1 MIRNQRNIAVLAGE
15 KSGDIHAARLVAE
28 LRRLDSSF
36 AFWGVGGDAMKEA
49 GVDLITDT
57 TYHAPIGLM
66 GVPRAIR
73 EQTGL
78 MMHIVWR
85 VQHERPAAVIL
96 VDYPDF
102 NLRVAARIHRLGVPV
117 IYFICPQLWAW
128 RSHRIE
134 RIRKYVDKLYVLFDF
149 EKAMYD
155 KLGADCEWMG
165 HPIIDAIYPAPQ
177 ADLRAEMGIAPD
189 RLLVG
194 ILPGS
199 RKSEFRLIAPVL
211 LEAARIARDELGD
224 FAAVMSRASAI
235 TDEMIAKVDTAGIA
249 IVPGRT
255 TDILRACDVAL
266 VASGT
271 TTLEAAAL
279 IKPMVVVYVASPF
292 TYYPLIHLLEIP
304 DYALPNIVAGRRIV
318 PEYIQRKARPRAI
331 ATELV
336 SLVKDKGKSEAMKE
350 ELRKVRE
357 KLGPPGAIN
366 RAATSMLK
374 FLDRKGLPRSIGDAE
389 N

>member
-1 MIRNQRNIAVLAGE
+1 VNQRKIAILAGE
-15 KSGDIHAARLVAE
+15 KSGDVHAARLAAA
-28 LRRLDSSF
+28 LARQDGSLG
-36 AFWGVGGDAMKEA
+36 FWGIGGEAMREA

-57 TYHAPIGLM
+57 TRHAPIGLM

-73 EQTGL
+73 EQYGL
-78 MMHIVWR
+78 MMHIAWR

-96 VDYPDF
+96 VDYPEF

-149 EKAMYD
+149 EKALYD
-155 KLGADCEWMG
+155 KQGADCEWMG
-165 HPIIDAIYPAPQ
+165 HPLIDVIDSAPQ
-177 ADLRAEMGIAPD
+177 CDLRAELGVPAD
-189 RLLVG
+189 KLLVG

-199 RKSEFRLIAPVL
+199 RKSEFRLIAPAL
-211 LEAARIARDELGD
+211 LKAARIAKGELGD
-224 FAAVMSRASAI
+224 FAMVMSRAGAV
-235 TDEMIAKVDTAGIA
+235 TEEMLAKVDATGVA

-266 VASGT
+266 IASGT
-271 TTLEAAAL
+271 TTLEAAVL
-279 IKPMVVVYVASPF
+279 GRPMVVVYVASPLS
-292 TYYPLIHLLEIP
+292 YYPLIHLLEIP

-318 PEYIQRKARPRAI
+318 PEFIQRKAKPEAI
-331 ATELV
+331 ARELV
-336 SLVKDKGKSEAMKE
+336 SLVKDKRKNETMKE

-357 KLGPPGAIN
+357 RLGPPGAIH

-374 FLDRKGLPRSIGDAE
+374 FLA
-389 N
+389 

>member
-1 MIRNQRNIAVLAGE
+1 VIPNQRNIAILAGE
-15 KSGDIHAARLVAE
+15 KSGDVHAARLVAE
-28 LRRLDSSF
+28 LKRLDPSF
-36 AFWGVGGDAMKEA
+36 AFWGIGGDAMKEA

-57 TYHAPIGLM
+57 THHVAIGFV

-73 EQTGL
+73 EQMGL
-78 MMHIVWR
+78 LMHIAWR

-102 NLRVAARIHRLGVPV
+102 NLRVAARIRGLGVPV

-149 EKAMYD
+149 EKEMYD
-155 KLGADCEWMG
+155 RLGADCEWMG
-165 HPIIDAIYPAPQ
+165 HPIIDVIESAPQ
-177 ADLRAEMGIAPD
+177 VDLRAELGIAPD

-199 RKSEFRLIAPVL
+199 RKSEFRLIAPRL
-211 LEAARIARDELGD
+211 LEAARIARGDLGD
-224 FAAVMSRASAI
+224 FAAVMSRAPAI
-235 TDEMIAKVDTAGIA
+235 TDEMVAKVDTAGIA
-249 IVPGRT
+249 LLPGRT

-266 VASGT
+266 VGSGT

-279 IKPMVVVYVASPF
+279 IKPMVVVYVTSPF

-304 DYALPNIVAGRRIV
+304 DYALPNIVAKRRIV
-318 PEYIQRKARPRAI
+318 QEFIQRAAKPAAI
-331 ATELV
+331 ARELV
-336 SLVKDKGKSEAMKE
+336 SLVKDKGKNEAMKE

-357 KLGPPGAIN
+357 KLGPPGAIS
-366 RAATSMLK
+366 RAAESMLK
-374 FLDRKGLPRSIGDAE
+374 FLA
-389 N
+389 

>member
-1 MIRNQRNIAVLAGE
+1 MITANQRHIAILAGE
-15 KSGDIHAARLVAE
+15 KSGDVHAAKLAE
-28 LRRLDSSF
+28 ELKRLDPSLR
-36 AFWGVGGDAMKEA
+36 FWGIGGDAMRQV
-49 GVDLITDT
+49 GVELITDT
-57 TYHAPIGLM
+57 THHVPIGLM

-73 EQTGL
+73 EQYGL
-78 MMHIVWR
+78 MMHVVWR

-96 VDYPDF
+96 VDYPEF
-102 NLRVAARIHRLGVPV
+102 NLRVAARVRGLGVPV

-134 RIRKYVDKLYVLFDF
+134 RIKKSVDKLYVLFDF
-149 EKAMYD
+149 EKALYD
-155 KLGADCEWMG
+155 KHGADCEWMG
-165 HPIIDAIYPAPQ
+165 HPLIDAIESAPR
-177 ADLRAEMGIAPD
+177 ADLRAELGIAPE

-199 RKSEFRLIAPVL
+199 RRSEFRLIAPRL
-211 LEAARIARDELGD
+211 LEAARIARKELGD
-224 FAAVMSRASAI
+224 FATVMSRAPAI
-235 TDEMIAKVDTAGIA
+235 TDEMVARVDTSGVS

-255 TDILRACDVAL
+255 ADILRAADVAL

-279 IKPMVVVYVASPF
+279 IKPMIVAYTTSPF

-318 PEYIQRKARPRAI
+318 PEFIQRAAKPEAI
-331 ATELV
+331 ARELAA
-336 SLVKDKGKSEAMKE
+336 LARDEGRREAMKE
-350 ELRKVRE
+350 ELRKVRA

-374 FLDRKGLPRSIGDAE
+374 FLA
-389 N
+389 

>member
-1 MIRNQRNIAVLAGE
+1 MTLNQRKIAILAGE
-15 KSGDIHAARLVAE
+15 KSGDVHAARLVAA
-28 LRRLDSSF
+28 LARQDGSL
-36 AFWGVGGDAMKEA
+36 AFWGIGGDAMKDA
-49 GVDLITDT
+49 GADLITDT
-57 TYHAPIGLM
+57 TQHTPIGLM

-73 EQTGL
+73 EQYGL
-78 MMHIVWR
+78 MQHIVWR

-102 NLRVAARIHRLGVPV
+102 NLRVASRIHRLGVPV

-134 RIRKYVDKLYVLFDF
+134 RIRKYVDKLYVIFDF
-149 EKAMYD
+149 EKTMYD

-165 HPIIDAIYPAPQ
+165 HPIIDMIESAPPR
-177 ADLRAEMGIAPD
+177 DLRAELGVPAD
-189 RLLVG
+189 KLLVG

-211 LEAARIARDELGD
+211 LKAARIAKGELGD
-224 FAAVMSRASAI
+224 FAMVMSRAPAV
-235 TDEMIAKVDTAGIA
+235 TDEMLAKVDATGVA

-266 VASGT
+266 IASGT

-279 IKPMVVVYVASPF
+279 GRPMVVVYVASPLS
-292 TYYPLIHLLEIP
+292 YYPLIHLLEIP

-318 PEYIQRKARPRAI
+318 PEFIQRKAKPAAI
-331 ATELV
+331 ARELV
-336 SLVKDKGKSEAMKE
+336 SLVKNKGKNETMKE
-350 ELRKVRE
+350 ELSKVRE
-357 KLGPPGAIN
+357 RLGPPGAIH

-374 FLDRKGLPRSIGDAE
+374 FLA
-389 N
+389 

>member
-1 MIRNQRNIAVLAGE
+1 MTVNQRKIAILAGE
-15 KSGDIHAARLVAE
+15 KSGDVHAARLVAA
-28 LRRLDSSF
+28 LARQDGSL
-36 AFWGVGGDAMKEA
+36 AFWGIGGDAMKDA

-57 TYHAPIGLM
+57 TRHAPIGLM
-66 GVPRAIR
+66 GVPRAIK
-73 EQTGL
+73 EQYPL

-102 NLRVAARIHRLGVPV
+102 NLRVASRIHRLGVPV

-134 RIRKYVDKLYVLFDF
+134 RIRKYVDKLHVIFDF
-149 EKAMYD
+149 EKTMYD

-165 HPIIDAIYPAPQ
+165 HPIIDMIESAPPR
-177 ADLRAEMGIAPD
+177 DLRAELGVPAD
-189 RLLVG
+189 KLLVG

-211 LEAARIARDELGD
+211 LKAARIAKGELGD
-224 FAAVMSRASAI
+224 FAIVMSRAPAV
-235 TDEMIAKVDTAGIA
+235 TDEMLAKVDATGVA

-255 TDILRACDVAL
+255 TDILRVCDVAL
-266 VASGT
+266 IASGT

-279 IKPMVVVYVASPF
+279 GRPMVVAYVASPLS
-292 TYYPLIHLLEIP
+292 YYPLIHLLEIP

-318 PEYIQRKARPRAI
+318 PEFIQRKAKPAAI
-331 ATELV
+331 ARELV
-336 SLVKDKGKSEAMKE
+336 SLVKDKGKNETMKE

-357 KLGPPGAIN
+357 RLGPPGAIH

-374 FLDRKGLPRSIGDAE
+374 FLA
-389 N
+389 

>member
-1 MIRNQRNIAVLAGE
+1 VDQRKIAILAGE
-15 KSGDIHAARLVAE
+15 KSGDVHAAKLVAE
-28 LRRLDSSF
+28 LARLDSSF
-36 AFWGVGGDAMKEA
+36 AFWGVGGEAMREA

-57 TYHAPIGLM
+57 THHAPIGLM

-73 EQTGL
+73 EQYGL
-78 MMHIVWR
+78 MQHIVWR

-134 RIRKYVDKLYVLFDF
+134 RIRKYVDKLYALFDF
-149 EKAMYD
+149 EKTLYD
-155 KLGADCEWMG
+155 KQGADCEWMG
-165 HPIIDAIYPAPQ
+165 HPIIDSIDPAPQ
-177 ADLRAEMGIAPD
+177 CDLRAELGIAAD
-189 RLLVG
+189 KLLVG

-211 LEAARIARDELGD
+211 LKAARVAKGELGD
-224 FAAVMSRASAI
+224 FAMVMSRAGAV
-235 TDEMIAKVDTAGIA
+235 TEEMLAKVDLTGVHV
-249 IVPGRT
+249 VPGRT

-266 VASGT
+266 IASGT

-279 IKPMVVVYVASPF
+279 IRPMAVVYITSAL

-318 PEYIQRKARPRAI
+318 PEFIQRKAKPAAI
-331 ATELV
+331 ARELV
-336 SLVKDKGKSEAMKE
+336 SLVKDKVKNEAMKD

-357 KLGPPGAIN
+357 RLGPPGAIH

-374 FLDRKGLPRSIGDAE
+374 FLA
-389 N
+389 